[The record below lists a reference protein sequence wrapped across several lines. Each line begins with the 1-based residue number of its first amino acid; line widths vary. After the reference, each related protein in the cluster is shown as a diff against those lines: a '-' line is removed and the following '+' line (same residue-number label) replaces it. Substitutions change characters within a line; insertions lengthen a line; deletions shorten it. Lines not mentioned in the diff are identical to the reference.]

1 MATARASNPT
11 RAMAPDAPPSAC
23 DTDFSGM
30 GIYVD
35 GRVKNELD
43 ELLSAKPAA
52 ELTARDVHLIASM
65 HYLDDQPMLRAAEFF
80 GLTAKDDVE
89 AGGPV
94 KPHDA
99 TTLTAAASAAPTA
112 KTILDFGAGF
122 AGDARCLASEY
133 ADVRVTCVEVQRHIH
148 DAAEMFTR
156 LLGLEDECVHECVD
170 VFDRTN
176 RDGDGSEASPLGP
189 NADAV
194 VPGAPFDFLYSVLV
208 VLHVPQRGAL
218 WRALHANL
226 KPGAAVY
233 VEDYFAAKPLTAR
246 DREQLAGPV
255 ACPYLPSAEEYR
267 QTLASAGF
275 EEIEWEVMTDAWAP
289 FVETRLAAFRGNA
302 ARNLRVHGPGLTAEL
317 ELFYSTVHELFTRGN
332 VGGVRIR
339 ARKRA

>member
-1 MATARASNPT
+1 MS
-11 RAMAPDAPPSAC
+11 PDAPASAC

-43 ELLSAKPAA
+43 DLLGTKPAS

-80 GLTAKDDVE
+80 GLTAKEDVE
-89 AGGPV
+89 VNAPAT
-94 KPHDA
+94 PHDA
-99 TTLTAAASAAPTA
+99 TDAA

-133 ADVRVTCVEVQRHIH
+133 ANVRVTCVELQRHIH
-148 DAAEMFTR
+148 DAAKMFTQI
-156 LLGLEDECVHECVD
+156 LGLGDKCVHECVD
-170 VFDRTN
+170 VF
-176 RDGDGSEASPLGP
+176 AP
-189 NADAV
+189 NAGSI

-208 VLHVPQRGAL
+208 VLHVPQRDAL

-267 QTLASAGF
+267 ETLAAAGF
-275 EEIEWEVMTDAWAP
+275 EDVEWEVMTDAWVP
-289 FVETRLAAFRGNA
+289 FIATRLAAFRKHS

-317 ELFYSTVHELFTRGN
+317 ELFYSTVHELFLRGN

>member
-1 MATARASNPT
+1 MAPARVSRPT
-11 RAMAPDAPPSAC
+11 RAMLPDAPVSAC
-23 DTDFSGM
+23 DTDFNGM

-43 ELLSAKPAA
+43 ELLATKPASD
-52 ELTARDVHLIASM
+52 LTARDVHLIASM

-89 AGGPV
+89 AGGLSEPL
-94 KPHDA
+94 DA
-99 TTLTAAASAAPTA
+99 VAATADDAASTR

-122 AGDARCLASEY
+122 AGDARCLASEF

-156 LLGLEDECVHECVD
+156 LLGLGKNCLHECVD
-170 VFDRTN
+170 VFDTRGGL
-176 RDGDGSEASPLGP
+176 DAD
-189 NADAV
+189 ADAV
-194 VPGAPFDFLYSVLV
+194 AGTVPGAPFDFLYSVLV
-208 VLHVPQRGAL
+208 VLHVPQREAL

-233 VEDYFAAKPLTAR
+233 VEDYFAARPLSER

-267 QTLASAGF
+267 ETLNKAGF
-275 EEIEWEVMTDAWAP
+275 VDVEWEVMTDAWTP
-289 FVETRLAAFRGNA
+289 FIETRLASFREKQE
-302 ARNLRVHGPGLTAEL
+302 RNLRVHGPELTAEL
-317 ELFYSTVHELFTRGN
+317 ELFYATVHELFTRGN

-339 ARKRA
+339 ARKKG

>member
-1 MATARASNPT
+1 MAPARVSRPT
-11 RAMAPDAPPSAC
+11 RAMPPDAPVSAC

-30 GIYVD
+30 GIYID

-43 ELLSAKPAA
+43 ELLATKPASD
-52 ELTARDVHLIASM
+52 LTARDVHLIASM

-89 AGGPV
+89 AGGPSE
-94 KPHDA
+94 PLDA
-99 TTLTAAASAAPTA
+99 VAATAEDAVSTR

-122 AGDARCLASEY
+122 AGDARCLASEF
-133 ADVRVTCVEVQRHIH
+133 ADVRLTCVEVQRHIH

-156 LLGLEDECVHECVD
+156 LLDLGKNCLHECVD
-170 VFDRTN
+170 VFDTRGGL
-176 RDGDGSEASPLGP
+176 D
-189 NADAV
+189 ADADAGDELTGV
-194 VPGAPFDFLYSVLV
+194 AGSVPGAPFDFLYSVLA

-233 VEDYFAAKPLTAR
+233 VEDYFAAKPLSER

-255 ACPYLPSAEEYR
+255 ACPYLPSAENI
-267 QTLASAGF
+267 AGRLKTRLVDV
-275 EEIEWEVMTDAWAP
+275 EWEVTDAWTP
-289 FVETRLAAFRGNA
+289 FIETRLASFREKQ
-302 ARNLRVHGPGLTAEL
+302 ARNLRVHDPGLTAEL
-317 ELFYSTVHELFTRGN
+317 ELFYATVHELFTRGN

-339 ARKRA
+339 ARKKA

>member
-1 MATARASNPT
+1 MP
-11 RAMAPDAPPSAC
+11 PDAPVSAC

-30 GIYVD
+30 GIYID

-43 ELLSAKPAA
+43 ELLGTKPASD
-52 ELTARDVHLIASM
+52 LTARDVHLIASM

-80 GLTAKDDVE
+80 GLTAKEDAD
-89 AGGPV
+89 AGGAS
-94 KPHDA
+94 KPSADA
-99 TTLTAAASAAPTA
+99 NASPNAVAVSATGV

-133 ADVRVTCVEVQRHIH
+133 ANVRVTCVELQRHIH
-148 DAAEMFTR
+148 DAAKMFTQI
-156 LLGLEDECVHECVD
+156 LGLGDKCVHECVD
-170 VFDRTN
+170 VF
-176 RDGDGSEASPLGP
+176 AP
-189 NADAV
+189 NAGSI

-208 VLHVPQRGAL
+208 VLHVPQRDAL

-267 QTLASAGF
+267 ETLAAAGF
-275 EEIEWEVMTDAWAP
+275 EDVEWEVMTDAWVP
-289 FVETRLAAFRGNA
+289 FIATRLAAFRKHS

-317 ELFYSTVHELFTRGN
+317 ELFYSTVHELFLRGN

>member
-1 MATARASNPT
+1 MP
-11 RAMAPDAPPSAC
+11 PDAPVSAC

-30 GIYVD
+30 GIYID

-43 ELLSAKPAA
+43 ELLGTKPASD
-52 ELTARDVHLIASM
+52 LTARDVHLIASM

-80 GLTAKDDVE
+80 GLTAKEDAD
-89 AGGPV
+89 AGGAS
-94 KPHDA
+94 KPSADA
-99 TTLTAAASAAPTA
+99 TASPNATGVSATGV
-112 KTILDFGAGF
+112 KSILDFGAGF

-133 ADVRVTCVEVQRHIH
+133 ANVRVTCVELQRHIH
-148 DAAEMFTR
+148 DAAKMFTQI
-156 LLGLEDECVHECVD
+156 LGLGDKCVHECVD
-170 VFDRTN
+170 VF
-176 RDGDGSEASPLGP
+176 AP
-189 NADAV
+189 NAGSI

-208 VLHVPQRGAL
+208 VLHVPQRDAL

-267 QTLASAGF
+267 ETLAAAGF
-275 EEIEWEVMTDAWAP
+275 EDVEWEVMTDAWVP
-289 FVETRLAAFRGNA
+289 FIATRLAAFRKHS

-317 ELFYSTVHELFTRGN
+317 ELFYSTVHELFLRGN

>member
-1 MATARASNPT
+1 MP
-11 RAMAPDAPPSAC
+11 PDAPVSAC

-30 GIYVD
+30 GIYID

-43 ELLSAKPAA
+43 ELLGTKPASD
-52 ELTARDVHLIASM
+52 LTARDVHLIASM

-80 GLTAKDDVE
+80 GLTAKEDAD
-89 AGGPV
+89 AGGAS
-94 KPHDA
+94 KPSADA
-99 TTLTAAASAAPTA
+99 TASPNATAVSATGV
-112 KTILDFGAGF
+112 KSILDFGAGF

-156 LLGLEDECVHECVD
+156 LLGLGDECVHECVD

-208 VLHVPQRGAL
+208 VLHVPQREAL

-226 KPGAAVY
+226 KPGALVY
-233 VEDYFAAKPLTAR
+233 VEDYFAAQPLTAR

-255 ACPYLPSAEEYR
+255 ACPYLPSAEEYKE
-267 QTLASAGF
+267 TLERAGF
-275 EEIEWEVMTDAWAP
+275 ADVEWEVMTHAWTP
-289 FVETRLAAFRGNA
+289 FIETRLAAFRANET
-302 ARNLRVHGPGLTAEL
+302 RNLRVHGPGLTKEL
-317 ELFYSTVHELFTRGN
+317 DLFYATVHELFTRGN

-339 ARKRA
+339 ARKKA